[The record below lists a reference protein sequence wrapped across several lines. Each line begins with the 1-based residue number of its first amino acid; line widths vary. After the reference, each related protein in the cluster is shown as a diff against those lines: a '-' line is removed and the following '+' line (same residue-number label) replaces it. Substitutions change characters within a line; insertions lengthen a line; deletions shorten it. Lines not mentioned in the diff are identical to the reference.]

1 MELTEN
7 LPKVLVGL
15 TCDDEIEGPGPPSVM
30 EVLLMSSG
38 LVVTVA
44 DGARKIDATTPAICC
59 TASGDKPPVK
69 DCYWF
74 VVG

>member
-15 TCDDEIEGPGPPSVM
+15 ACDDEMEGPWPPSMM
-30 EVLLMSSG
+30 EVPLMSSG

-59 TASGDKPPVK
+59 I
-69 DCYWF
+69 
-74 VVG
+74 